1 MKKTLA
7 ALAVLGAFAGTSLA
21 ADVTLYGVLDY
32 GLKYSRID
40 NDDGSSATNKFEM
53 ATGNQSGN
61 RFGLKGSEDIGNGW
75 KVGFNIEN
83 GFNSD
88 AGTLAQN
95 NRLFGRLAML
105 YVEGP
110 YGTLIAGREGQL
122 TSFNGTVGLTG
133 GLTPFG
139 DSWAG
144 SPNFSTFFVGAARI
158 DNSLTY
164 KSPNFGGF
172 QAYVQYSGDMNTK
185 EDDTTRA
192 GATATATRIDWKQ
205 TENKAT
211 ANRYAALG
219 LTYNAGPAS
228 LVLTADWYNW
238 SSNYYGVTNYGP
250 DIDDGYAVTFGGNYN
265 FGVAR
270 AYAGVQYFD
279 NIIKK
284 SSTTDLTSTADTF
297 ANIGNGLDG
306 QIKGY
311 TGTIGVDAPVCG
323 GTAMFAVGYNKSE
336 TVDAADDAESSRWGV
351 GAGYTYSLSKRT
363 NVYGVA
369 SYYQDKIE
377 KDETTKPDQTVV
389 VVGIRHRF

>member
-32 GLKYSRID
+32 GLKYSRSD
-40 NDDGSSATNKFEM
+40 KDDGSSATNKFEL

-83 GFNSD
+83 GFTSD
-88 AGTLAQN
+88 DGALAQN
-95 NRLFGRLAML
+95 NRLFGRLAIL

-139 DSWAG
+139 DSWGG
-144 SPNFSTFFVGAARI
+144 SPCFSTFYVGAARI

-164 KSPNFGGF
+164 KSPNFAGF
-172 QAYVQYSGDMNTK
+172 QAYVQYSGDVNTK
-185 EDDTTRA
+185 EDA
-192 GATATATRIDWKQ
+192 ATDDWKQ
-205 TENKAT
+205 TENKAS

-238 SSNYYGVTNYGP
+238 SSNYYADGS
-250 DIDDGYAVTFGGNYN
+250 DIDDGYTVTFGGNYN

-284 SSTTDLTSTADTF
+284 SSNLELTPSTTDTF
-297 ANIGNGLDG
+297 AKIGNGLTG

-336 TVDAADDAESSRWGV
+336 TVNGDDEATRWGV
-351 GAGYTYSLSKRT
+351 GAGYTYNLSKRT
-363 NVYGVA
+363 NLYGVA
-369 SYYQDKIE
+369 SYYQDKVE
-377 KDETTKPDQTVV
+377 TTTKSNKPDETAV
-389 VVGIRHRF
+389 VVGIRHKF

>member
-1 MKKTLA
+1 MKKTLT

-21 ADVTLYGVLDY
+21 ADVTLYGVLDL

-40 NDDGSSATNKFEM
+40 DGTTSTDKFEL
-53 ATGNQSGN
+53 AAGNQSGN
-61 RFGLKGSEDIGNGW
+61 RFGLKGSEDLGNGW

-88 AGTLAQN
+88 TGSLAQN
-95 NRLFGRLAML
+95 SRLFGRLAIL

-122 TSFNGTVGLTG
+122 TSYNGTVGLVG

-139 DSWAG
+139 DSWGG
-144 SPNFSTFFVGAARI
+144 SPNFSTFFVGAAPI

-172 QAYVQYSGDMNTK
+172 RAYVQYSGDVNTK
-185 EDDTTRA
+185 DDNSD
-192 GATATATRIDWKQ
+192 GWKQ
-205 TENKAT
+205 TENKSS

-238 SSNYYGVTNYGP
+238 SNNYYGVGNYGP
-250 DIDDGYAVTFGGNYN
+250 DIDDGYTVTFGGNYN

-279 NIIKK
+279 NIIKT
-284 SSTTDLTSTADTF
+284 SSTKTTADTF
-297 ANIGNGLDG
+297 AQIGKDLDG

-323 GTAMFAVGYNKSE
+323 GTAMFAVSYNKSE
-336 TVDAADDAESSRWGV
+336 TVDANDDEATRWGV
-351 GAGYTYSLSKRT
+351 GAGYTYNLSKRT

-369 SYYQDKIE
+369 SYYQDKVE
-377 KDETTKPDQTVV
+377 KVTTTKPDVTSV
-389 VVGIRHRF
+389 VVGIRHKF